1 MPQPLLK
8 HTFSVLRRSAL
19 ATTCA
24 FGLVLSAH
32 AQQAPTIIKL
42 APEDK
47 ERGLNGVQK
56 NFYFTTGAAG
66 TTEADYKSA
75 GFFGQRLR
83 PYLAGNQEAL
93 QNLNSYRRQ
102 KWLFMAE
109 RLTFVGAVGVYGQ
122 QVLAQE
128 KKEEYFNNT
137 QQVAIGVAA
146 FSLLS
151 NIFIS
156 RNTNSHFQRAVEAH
170 NAGMPAARTGILYQL
185 RPSTMGLAA
194 SRSGQ
199 PMLALRW
206 NLR

>member
-1 MPQPLLK
+1 MPHLLLN
-8 HTFSVLRRSAL
+8 HTPSVLRRSVLAAACAL
-19 ATTCA
+19 
-24 FGLVLSAH
+24 GLSVSAQ
-32 AQQAPTIIKL
+32 AQQIPAVIKL

-56 NFYFTTGAAG
+56 NFYFTTGAG
-66 TTEADYKSA
+66 TTEDEYQSA

-93 QNLNSYRRQ
+93 DNLNSYRRQ
-102 KWLFMAE
+102 KWLFVAE

-128 KKEEYFNNT
+128 KKEEYFNTT
-137 QQVAIGVAA
+137 QQAAIGVAA

-170 NAGMPAARTGILYQL
+170 NAGMPAARTGVLYQL
-185 RPSTMGLAA
+185 RPSSVGLAA
-194 SRSGQ
+194 SRTGQ

>member
-1 MPQPLLK
+1 MPHLLLN
-8 HTFSVLRRSAL
+8 HTSSVLRRSVL
-19 ATTCA
+19 AAACV
-24 FGLVLSAH
+24 FGLSVSAR
-32 AQQAPTIIKL
+32 AQQAPTSIRL

-56 NFYFTTGAAG
+56 NFYFTTGTG
-66 TTEADYKSA
+66 TTEAEYKNA

-93 QNLNSYRRQ
+93 DNLNNYRRQ
-102 KWLFMAE
+102 KWLFIAE

-128 KKEEYFNNT
+128 KKEEYFNTT
-137 QQVAIGVAA
+137 QQAAIGVAA
-146 FSLLS
+146 LSLLS

-170 NAGMPAARTGILYQL
+170 NAGMPAARTGALYQL
-185 RPSTMGLAA
+185 RPSAVGVAA
-194 SRSGQ
+194 SRTGQ